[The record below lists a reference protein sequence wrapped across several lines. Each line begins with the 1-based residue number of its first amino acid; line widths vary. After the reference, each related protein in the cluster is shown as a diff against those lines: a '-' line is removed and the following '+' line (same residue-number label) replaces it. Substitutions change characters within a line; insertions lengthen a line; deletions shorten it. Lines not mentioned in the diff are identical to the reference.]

1 MATTSPVSLS
11 LSYRAENKRFSTLK
25 RTKTDD
31 TQPKLN
37 VVCFVVQSCLT
48 DADFVIPSN
57 YCLISTREKT
67 AVFTV
72 PFFIIGQSFFKSAF
86 LLFDDAAQAAQLP
99 EQPIHLPFLRRLTI
113 KTVAAATAAAKMQ
126 IITMSAILIQKGL
139 RRCKL

>member
-1 MATTSPVSLS
+1 MENKGVKCDVCECVHNTAGCGCDRSVIEVTHDCSYLGFFFIKGLTTSNH
-11 LSYRAENKRFSTLK
+11 RRKNR
-25 RTKTDD
+25 
-31 TQPKLN
+31 
-37 VVCFVVQSCLT
+37 CFYS
-48 DADFVIPSN
+48 S
-57 YCLISTREKT
+57 
-67 AVFTV
+67 
-72 PFFIIGQSFFKSAF
+72 FFIIGQSFFKSAF